1 MKEINA
7 TMVDASSSTMDR
19 FFYAEVLSAFPP
31 VHAAFAYG
39 SAVFVQRGYSEARR
53 RAAMTDL
60 VLVVDDAHKWHRANL
75 ELNAAHYAWPLA
87 ALGGSTIAALQ
98 ATGAGVYYNTSVQLC
113 GRTVKYGVIE
123 CASLLDDLKH
133 WRSLYI
139 AGRAHKPVR
148 PLRELP
154 AELELLVANNLRSA
168 LSAALLLLPLRFDDA
183 GLFGTICGL
192 SYSGD
197 VRMGIGESP
206 RKPGDIAD
214 GQHDALA
221 ELYRGPLAEA
231 TGSIG
236 GSVGSR
242 SSVVA
247 AVLSGAASARVQDD
261 RLPARQSLL
270 AALPSVAQDGLVDDL
285 LGMVAGGRF
294 RTHSPHCSRQLLL
307 EASERLWRSSA
318 TANEANAQLA
328 AALRR
333 TLFRIVRRASLA
345 QTAKGV
351 LTAGAATSI
360 GYALVKI
367 RGARGSRR
375 E

>member
-1 MKEINA
+1 MYS
-7 TMVDASSSTMDR
+7 ASSTTAADR

-39 SAVFVQRGYSEARR
+39 SAVFVQRGYCEARR
-53 RAAMTDL
+53 RAAMIDL
-60 VLVVDDAHKWHRANL
+60 VLVVDDARKWHRANL

-98 ATGAGVYYNTSVQLC
+98 ATGAGIYYNTSVQLC

-123 CASLLDDLKH
+123 CVVLLDDLKH

-154 AELELLVANNLRSA
+154 AELELHVATNLRSA
-168 LSAALLLLPLRFDDA
+168 LSAALLLLPVRFDDA

-221 ELYRGPLAEA
+221 ELYQGPLAEA
-231 TGSIG
+231 TGSVGSFVVVGG
-236 GSVGSR
+236 GSSR
-242 SSVVA
+242 SSVIA

-285 LGMVAGGRF
+285 LGIAAGDRF
-294 RTHSPHCSRQLLL
+294 RTHSPPCSRQLLL

-375 E
+375 D

>member
-1 MKEINA
+1 MKGSKYSGCFIPVSDFPEGSPEKVVIAEGYA
-7 TMVDASSSTMDR
+7 TAVSVSL
-19 FFYAEVLSAFPP
+19 LS
-31 VHAAFAYG
+31 
-39 SAVFVQRGYSEARR
+39 
-53 RAAMTDL
+53 D
-60 VLVVDDAHKWHRANL
+60 
-75 ELNAAHYAWPLA
+75 AWPLA

-214 GQHDALA
+214 GQRDALA

-247 AVLSGAASARVQDD
+247 AVVSGAASARVQDD

-270 AALPSVAQDGLVDDL
+270 AALPSVAKDGLVDDL

-318 TANEANAQLA
+318 TATPPQSAGTGPSLHRPEPGLQDRWA
-328 AALRR
+328 AEHPSWTPHSNWTAV
-333 TLFRIVRRASLA
+333 RI
-345 QTAKGV
+345 
-351 LTAGAATSI
+351 
-360 GYALVKI
+360 YA
-367 RGARGSRR
+367 
-375 E
+375 

>member
-1 MKEINA
+1 MYS
-7 TMVDASSSTMDR
+7 ASSTTAADR

-39 SAVFVQRGYSEARR
+39 SAVFVQRGYCEARR
-53 RAAMTDL
+53 RAAMIDL
-60 VLVVDDAHKWHRANL
+60 VLVVDDARKWHRANL

-98 ATGAGVYYNTSVQLC
+98 ATGAGIYYNTSVQLC

-123 CASLLDDLKH
+123 CVVLLDDLKH

-154 AELELLVANNLRSA
+154 AELELHVATNLRSA
-168 LSAALLLLPLRFDDA
+168 LSAALLLLPVRFDDA

-221 ELYRGPLAEA
+221 ELYQGPLAEA
-231 TGSIG
+231 TGSVGSFVVVGG
-236 GSVGSR
+236 GSSR
-242 SSVVA
+242 SSVMA

-285 LGMVAGGRF
+285 LGIAAGDRF
-294 RTHSPHCSRQLLL
+294 RTHSPPCSRQLLL

-375 E
+375 D

>member
-1 MKEINA
+1 
-7 TMVDASSSTMDR
+7 
-19 FFYAEVLSAFPP
+19 
-31 VHAAFAYG
+31 
-39 SAVFVQRGYSEARR
+39 
-53 RAAMTDL
+53 
-60 VLVVDDAHKWHRANL
+60 
-75 ELNAAHYAWPLA
+75 
-87 ALGGSTIAALQ
+87 
-98 ATGAGVYYNTSVQLC
+98 
-113 GRTVKYGVIE
+113 
-123 CASLLDDLKH
+123 
-133 WRSLYI
+133 
-139 AGRAHKPVR
+139 
-148 PLRELP
+148 
-154 AELELLVANNLRSA
+154 
-168 LSAALLLLPLRFDDA
+168 
-183 GLFGTICGL
+183 
-192 SYSGD
+192 
-197 VRMGIGESP
+197 MGIGESP

-214 GQHDALA
+214 GQRDALA